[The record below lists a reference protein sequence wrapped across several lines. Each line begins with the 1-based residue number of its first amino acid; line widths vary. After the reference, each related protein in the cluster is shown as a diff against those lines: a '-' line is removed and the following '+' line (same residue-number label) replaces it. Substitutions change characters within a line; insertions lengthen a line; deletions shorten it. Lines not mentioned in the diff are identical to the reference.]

1 MKLTDTTRLAIA
13 AQLVTNALNDRR
25 QQLAIDRHELA
36 LMVYNHFYR
45 PTTRKAMEKLPDGWL
60 QSERLMPV
68 KIEGELNVHH
78 FVCLP
83 APRRMLAKH
92 TERDS
97 FPVLSKDGEL
107 AKRLKQLDEEARAIE
122 DTDRKLRVDIRK
134 LLRPITTL
142 KQLGECWPEALP
154 VAMGVLEQIRRL
166 TPPEAQAPQ
175 HTPPA
180 ELNAALRLKPV
191 SKPAPAAKKPTGK
204 ATRSAQ
210 QAA

>member
-13 AQLVTNALNDRR
+13 AQLVTNALSDRR
-25 QQLAIDRHELA
+25 QQHQIDEHELA
-36 LMVYNHFYR
+36 LAIYAHTYK
-45 PTTRKAMEKLPDGWL
+45 PKTREAMEKLPAGWL
-60 QSERLMPV
+60 PV
-68 KIEGELNVHH
+68 ASYLQVRVQGESGGAD
-78 FVCLP
+78 CISLP
-83 APRRMLAKH
+83 AKRRVLAKH
-92 TERDS
+92 CSEKIVLQKDS
-97 FPVLSKDGEL
+97 EL
-107 AKRLKQLDEEARAIE
+107 ANRRNRLIAERESIQDE
-122 DTDRKLRVDIRK
+122 DRKLRLKIRK
-134 LLRPITTL
+134 VLAPITTL

-154 VAMGVLEQIRRL
+154 VAMGVLEQIRRI